1 MVVWCAGWLV
11 AVSCTLWDT
20 FFGHPASVYPGP
32 PKILAHRAQAWG
44 SRWRRPRRIAL
55 CAPLEA
61 LGRISCGNPRMRR
74 GAEREIGEGDKEF
87 DVCGI
92 IDTGDEGEIDHG

>member
-1 MVVWCAGWLV
+1 M
-11 AVSCTLWDT
+11 
-20 FFGHPASVYPGP
+20 
-32 PKILAHRAQAWG
+32 
-44 SRWRRPRRIAL
+44 
-55 CAPLEA
+55 
-61 LGRISCGNPRMRR
+61 GRISCGNPRMRR